1 MYMEVDCLAIDSED
15 AICTFNKRHIQIILL
30 SEGLFK

>member
-1 MYMEVDCLAIDSED
+1 MYMEIDCLAFDSED
-15 AICTFNKRHIQIILL
+15 AICTFNKRHIKIIL